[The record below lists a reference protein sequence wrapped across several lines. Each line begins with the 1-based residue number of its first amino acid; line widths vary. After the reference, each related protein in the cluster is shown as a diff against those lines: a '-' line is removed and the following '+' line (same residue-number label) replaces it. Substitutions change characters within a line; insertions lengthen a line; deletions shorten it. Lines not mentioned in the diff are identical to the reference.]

1 MTHLLV
7 FLPALLGFLG
17 LALAMDRHQRQLLG
31 RELDAT
37 RTSWL
42 RAGGWAALALSYLVA
57 VLGRGAIMGSVEWV
71 GHLTLA
77 ALLVMGFLTLRAS
90 SGRA

>member
-7 FLPALLGFLG
+7 FLPALVGFLG

-31 RELDAT
+31 HELDVT
-37 RTSWL
+37 RTSCM
-42 RAGGWAALALSYLVA
+42 RAGGWAALALSYLLA
-57 VLGRGAIMGSVEWV
+57 IMGRGAIMGSVEWF

-77 ALLVMGFLTLRAS
+77 ALLVMGFLTLRTS
-90 SGRA
+90 SGRT